1 MSLKFANV
9 ISIILHPLLL
19 ATYLF
24 AAFVVVDPMVI
35 LPPGYNKI
43 AQWLVVLVV
52 WLTTFAIPAL
62 SIVMLKFTGNVKSL
76 RLENRK
82 ERLVPFF
89 YISMFYGFTAYYFS
103 RQMVVS
109 NVAEAVFILT
119 ASMIFIG
126 AIITFFW
133 KISVHSLG
141 MGGAT
146 GFLIVLSVYYPDGL
160 MHYLLIIAVV
170 LSGLVIAARL
180 RLDAHTPEQAYAGY
194 FLGLL
199 ISFMLVFWI

>member
-1 MSLKFANV
+1 MSLRFANV

-24 AAFVVVDPMVI
+24 AAFVVIDPIII

-109 NVAEAVFILT
+109 DVSEGVFILT

-141 MGGAT
+141 MGGST

-160 MHYLLIIAVV
+160 MHYLLVFSVV
-170 LSGLVIAARL
+170 LSGLVITARL
-180 RLDAHTPEQAYAGY
+180 RLDAHTPAQAYAGY
-194 FLGLL
+194 LLGLL
-199 ISFMLVFWI
+199 ISFMLLFWI